1 MTSIIP
7 INDIILING
16 IESAVYFSKEKHTQ
30 GDLLIA
36 QNPQLED
43 WYDVKEVLENSALK
57 AGYTM
62 YILTKHIK

>member
-16 IESAVYFSKEKHTQ
+16 IESAVYFSKEKYKD

-43 WYDVKEVLENSALK
+43 WYDVKEVLDNSALK
-57 AGYTM
+57 TGYTM
-62 YILTKHIK
+62 YILTKHVK